1 MEKLARGGVVR
12 AHSPALPALPELQVL
27 PTGSNTTRGAGSA
40 KGNRAGFW
48 ILEFGILNSE
58 FALQL
63 S

>member
-40 KGNRAGFW
+40 RGNRAGFW
-48 ILEFGILNSE
+48 ILEF
-58 FALQL
+58 
-63 S
+63 